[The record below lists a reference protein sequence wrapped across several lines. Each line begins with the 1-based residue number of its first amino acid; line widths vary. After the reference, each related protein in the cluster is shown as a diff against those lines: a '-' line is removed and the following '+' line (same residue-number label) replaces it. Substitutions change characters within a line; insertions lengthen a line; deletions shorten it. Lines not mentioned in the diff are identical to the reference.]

1 MSRHGTCF
9 VETTPVRTTATLLL
23 ALLLVSGAAFG
34 QSDTART
41 EARNHYQHGL
51 ALVDQSQF
59 EQALDEFRSAYGA
72 SPQFAVLY
80 NIGQTC
86 IALGRPVD
94 AVSALEQYLDEGK
107 LEIPPERREQ
117 VEKQLTTLRAKT
129 AELLVIT
136 LAPGAAI
143 ELDGRELGRTPL
155 PAPVRVAAGE
165 HVVSARAEDGTKLSR
180 SVKLQAGDL
189 LELRLDPPP
198 VEVTQK
204 QAANAAAVAQR
215 EPVQSLPPAEPH
227 ASTTTR
233 TLGYV
238 VAGLGAGLGVAAFGH
253 YLWNLGRYED
263 WKTTHA
269 SLAKNPDAPDYAER
283 QTKNNELASSIEQA
297 SRVTVSLAVG
307 SGALVA
313 TGVTLVVVGS
323 NGTTSRS
330 AGKAGLSV
338 SFAGVW

>member
-1 MSRHGTCF
+1 M
-9 VETTPVRTTATLLL
+9 TPVRTQATLLV
-23 ALLLVSGAAFG
+23 AALLVSGVAFG
-34 QSDTART
+34 QSDDASRTA
-41 EARNHYQHGL
+41 ARNHYQQGL
-51 ALVDQSQF
+51 TLVEQSHF
-59 EQALDEFRSAYGA
+59 EQALEEFRAAYQA

-94 AVSALEQYLDEGK
+94 AVAALEQYLGEGK

-117 VEKQLTTLRAKT
+117 VEKQLTTLKAKT
-129 AELLVIT
+129 AELAIVT
-136 LAPGAAI
+136 LEPGASL
-143 ELDGRELGRTPL
+143 ELDGQELGRAPL
-155 PAPVRVAAGE
+155 PAPVRVTPGD
-165 HVVSARAEDGTKLSR
+165 HVVSVRAEDGSKLSR
-180 SVKLQAGDL
+180 TVKLQAGDL

-198 VEVTQK
+198 VPVRELEPT
-204 QAANAAAVAQR
+204 NTPAVVDR
-215 EPVQSLPPAEPH
+215 EPTHPVAAPEPH
-227 ASTTTR
+227 SSTGTR

-253 YLWNLGRYED
+253 YLWNLGRYDD
-263 WKTTHA
+263 WKTAHQA
-269 SLAKNPDAPDYAER
+269 LAGKEDAPGYAAA

-323 NGTTSRS
+323 NGPSPSPR
-330 AGKAGLSV
+330 GKTGWALSV
-338 SFAGVW
+338 AGVW